1 MTQLAGTSAT
11 EAALRRR
18 RDALVV
24 LLAVNSG
31 ATDAIGFLSLGGAFT
46 SVMTGNMVLLGIAG
60 GTHNSSLAAHSAA
73 AIICF
78 VIGGALGAR
87 VAGQPTPDDP
97 VWPEQVSRALR
108 IEFALIGVYALGW
121 EAFGGHPRGLWAASL
136 LGVNAVALGL
146 QSSAIHR
153 FGVPG
158 LSTTYLTGTLTTMVI
173 RLTHGRGVRDVAH
186 SAQLLAGLVAGAG
199 LGAFLATHV
208 ARAAPLVQLVSLGAV
223 ATGATA
229 LHRSRT
235 H

>member
-1 MTQLAGTSAT
+1 MQQLAGASVT
-11 EAALRRR
+11 EAGRRRR

-31 ATDAIGFLSLGGAFT
+31 ATDAIGFISLGGAFT
-46 SVMTGNMVLLGIAG
+46 SVMTGNMVLLGISG
-60 GTHNSSLAAHSAA
+60 GTGNSSLAAHSAG
-73 AIICF
+73 AIVCF

-87 VAGQPTPDDP
+87 VAGQPDPDDP
-97 VWPEQVSRALR
+97 VWPEQVGTALR

-121 EAFGGHPRGLWAASL
+121 EAFGGHPRGLWAAAL

-173 RLTHGRGVRDVAH
+173 RLTHGRGLRDVAH

-199 LGAFLATHV
+199 SGAFLAAHV
-208 ARAAPLVQLVSLGAV
+208 ARAAPIVQLVSLGTV
-223 ATGATA
+223 AIGAA
-229 LHRSRT
+229 NWRPRRPR
-235 H
+235 